1 MKKILTEI
9 KAKKIY
15 FIISILIFIAD
26 IVSKYFIDKYL
37 KYSTKK
43 IIGDILIF
51 SYTENYGVAFGFLNN
66 LPEVIENIMPLILKI
81 IVAVAMILI
90 IFIMISINPKKQK
103 FSMIGFTMILGGALG
118 NLADRIMR
126 GYVTDFISMGFN
138 ETIRFPYHYNIA
150 DASITIGI
158 VVIAIGVF
166 FFKEDFEKKTENEKI
181 KEAIKKA
188 VEVKEE
194 DD

>member
-1 MKKILTEI
+1 MKKILAEI

-15 FIISILIFIAD
+15 FLISILIFIAD

-37 KYSTKK
+37 KYSIKK

-51 SYTENYGVAFGFLNN
+51 AYTENRGVAFGFLNN
-66 LPEVIENIMPLILKI
+66 LPEFIENIMPLILKI

-103 FSMIGFTMILGGALG
+103 LSMIGFTMILGGAIG
-118 NLADRIMR
+118 NLVDRIMR

-138 ETIRFPYHYNIA
+138 ETIRFPYIYNIA

-166 FFKEDFEKKTENEKI
+166 LFKEDFEKKTETEETINED
-181 KEAIKKA
+181 ENQSL
-188 VEVKEE
+188 
-194 DD
+194 

>member
-15 FIISILIFIAD
+15 FLISILIFIVD
-26 IVSKYFIDKYL
+26 IVSKYFVEKFIQPIYMKN
-37 KYSTKK
+37 
-43 IIGDILIF
+43 IIGNILVF
-51 SYTENYGVAFGFLNN
+51 AYTRNYGVAFGFLNN
-66 LPEVIENIMPLILKI
+66 LPEAIRNIMPLILKI

-90 IFIMISINPKKQK
+90 VFIMIAINPKKQK
-103 FSMIGFTMILGGALG
+103 FSMIGFTMVLGGAIG
-118 NLADRIMR
+118 NLVDRIMR

-166 FFKEDFEKKTENEKI
+166 LFKEDFENKIETEEKI
-181 KEAIKKA
+181 N
-188 VEVKEE
+188 E
-194 DD
+194 DENQSL

>member
-15 FIISILIFIAD
+15 FLISILIFIVD
-26 IVSKYFIDKYL
+26 IVSKYFVEKFIQPIYMKN
-37 KYSTKK
+37 

-51 SYTENYGVAFGFLNN
+51 AYTRNYGVAFGFLNN
-66 LPEVIENIMPLILKI
+66 LPEAIKNIMPLILKI

-90 IFIMISINPKKQK
+90 IFIMIAINQKKQK
-103 FSMIGFTMILGGALG
+103 FSMIGFTMILGGAIG
-118 NLADRIMR
+118 NLVDRIMR

-158 VVIAIGVF
+158 VIIVIGVF
-166 FFKEDFEKKTENEKI
+166 LFKEDFENKIETEEKI
-181 KEAIKKA
+181 N
-188 VEVKEE
+188 E
-194 DD
+194 DENQSL